1 MAVLTPR
8 REGRGV
14 SVSTANYDLG
24 YPIVVT
30 ADIAAAFGELVE
42 RQGVPAAVV
51 CDANRRVRAIAKTLA
66 ADRAPIL
73 AFTLGEER
81 KRLETVEQVLDAM
94 HRAGVERNSWVLGV
108 GGGIAGDL
116 FGFASATYMRGI
128 GYAHVATSL
137 VSMVDAAIGGKTGVN
152 LRGGKNLAG
161 TFRDPIAV
169 LCDVNALRTLPAE
182 ALREG
187 LAEVV
192 KAAVIEGGELFEML
206 EELSGDPYAAWP
218 WDELIAAAIKVKT
231 AIVADD
237 RTEAGLR
244 ETLNLG
250 HTFAHGI
257 ERASGYRVTHGAAVA
272 LGLRAAGLLAL
283 QTGRFGRAEHLRV
296 LTLLALFGLP
306 LQTTLEPDAVLQA
319 MRADKKRRGGRL
331 RFVLPRAIGDVEY
344 GVECGDASVRAV
356 LRRLRRPPESFRARR

>member
-1 MAVLTPR
+1 
-8 REGRGV
+8 V
-14 SVSTANYDLG
+14 SVSIANYDLG

-30 ADIAAAFGELVE
+30 GDAGAAVDELIE
-42 RQGVPAAVV
+42 RQGPPAAVV

-66 ADRAPIL
+66 ADRAAL
-73 AFTLGEER
+73 LSFTLGEQR
-81 KRLETVEQVLDAM
+81 KRLETVEQVLDTM
-94 HRAGVERNSWVLGV
+94 HRAGVERDSWVLGV
-108 GGGIAGDL
+108 GGGIAADL
-116 FGFASATYMRGI
+116 FGFASAIYMRGI

-137 VSMVDAAIGGKTGVN
+137 VSMVDAAIGGKTGAN

-161 TFRDPIAV
+161 TFHDPIAV
-169 LCDVNALRTLPAE
+169 FCDVNALRTLPAE
-182 ALREG
+182 ALPEG

-218 WDELIAAAIKVKT
+218 WAELIAAAIKVKT

-257 ERASGYRVTHGAAVA
+257 ERASRYRVTHGAAVA

-283 QTGRFGRAEHLRV
+283 QTGRFDRASHLRV
-296 LTLLALFGLP
+296 ITLLALFGLP

-344 GVECGDASVRAV
+344 GVECADVSVRAV

>member
-1 MAVLTPR
+1 M
-8 REGRGV
+8 
-14 SVSTANYDLG
+14 SVSIANYDLG

-30 ADIAAAFGELVE
+30 GDAAAVVGEFVE
-42 RQGVPAAVV
+42 RQGPPAAVI
-51 CDANRRVRAIAKTLA
+51 CDANPRVRAIARTLA
-66 ADRAPIL
+66 AGRAPLL
-73 AFTLGEER
+73 AFTLGEAQ
-81 KRLETVEQVLDAM
+81 KRLTTVEQVLDAL
-94 HRAGVERNSWVLGV
+94 HRTGVERSAWVLGV
-108 GGGIAGDL
+108 GGGVAGDL
-116 FGFASATYMRGI
+116 FGFASAVYVRGI

-161 TFRDPIAV
+161 TFADPTAV
-169 LCDVNALRTLPAE
+169 FCDVNALRTLPE
-182 ALREG
+182 RALREG

-206 EELSGDPYAAWP
+206 EELSGDPFAAWP
-218 WDELIAAAIKVKT
+218 WGELIAAAVKVKT

-250 HTFAHGI
+250 HTFAHAI
-257 ERASGYRVTHGAAVA
+257 ERASRYRISHGAAVA

-283 QTGRFGRAEHLRV
+283 QTGRFDRASHLRV

-306 LQTTLEPDAVLQA
+306 LQTALEPDTVLAA

-331 RFVLPRAIGDVEY
+331 RFVLPRTIGEVEY
-344 GVECGDASVRAV
+344 GVECADNSVRAV
-356 LRRLRRPPESFRARR
+356 LRRLRQPPENFRARR

>member
-1 MAVLTPR
+1 VAAFAPG
-8 REGRGV
+8 REGQLVNV
-14 SVSTANYDLG
+14 SIANYDLG
-24 YPIVVT
+24 YPIIVT
-30 ADIAAAFGELVE
+30 SDGGAAIDELVE
-42 RQGVPAAVV
+42 RQGPPAAVL
-51 CDANRRVRAIAKTLA
+51 CDANRRVRSIATTLA
-66 ADRAPIL
+66 GDRAPLL
-73 AFTLGEER
+73 AVTLGEQR
-81 KRLETVEQVLDAM
+81 KRLDTVEQVLDAM
-94 HRAGVERNSWVLGV
+94 HRAGVERDSWILGV

-116 FGFASATYMRGI
+116 FGFASAIYMRGI

-137 VSMVDAAIGGKTGVN
+137 VSMVDAAIGGKTGAN

-161 TFRDPIAV
+161 TFHDPIAV
-169 LCDVNALRTLPAE
+169 VCDVNALRTLPAG
-182 ALREG
+182 ALPEG

-192 KAAVIEGGELFEML
+192 KAAVIEGGDLFEML

-218 WDELIAAAIKVKT
+218 WADLIAAAIKVKT

-237 RTEAGLR
+237 RTEAGMR

-257 ERASGYRVTHGAAVA
+257 ERASRYRVTHGAAVA

-283 QTGRFGRAEHLRV
+283 QTGRFDRASHLRV

-319 MRADKKRRGGRL
+319 MRADKKRRAGRL

-344 GVECGDASVRAV
+344 GVECADASVRAV